1 MKKWTALLSGFAIS
15 SLLLAGCGTTSTDE
29 GTDSKKEENTITTNT
44 QNKVATTEDTTV
56 ATETTT
62 QEQTSEIAKEK
73 QLHYRFQ
80 DKDQTATAL
89 LKTSDNQPFSLY
101 VIPEFELSA
110 EEPGKDVVL
119 FKENDQIF
127 MRIELLAADI
137 DWATAETEAQAFLKA
152 ISDTVTDSDLTLDNG
167 SSYQVTTDNDV
178 VTVVLLKNEKL
189 PVRITM
195 FTTKDADYRHAF
207 LAMANTIQKQ

>member
-1 MKKWTALLSGFAIS
+1 MKKWTALLSGLAIS
-15 SLLLAGCGTTSTDE
+15 SLLLTGCGTTSTDE

-44 QNKVATTEDTTV
+44 QNKVDTTENTT
-56 ATETTT
+56 TETTT

-89 LKTSDNQPFSLY
+89 LKTSNNQSFSLY
-101 VIPEFELSA
+101 VVPQFELSA
-110 EEPGKDVVL
+110 EEPGKDAVL
-119 FKENDQIF
+119 FTENDQIF
-127 MRIELLAADI
+127 MRIELLTKDV
-137 DWATAETEAQAFLKA
+137 DWATAEKEAQTFLKA
-152 ISDTVTDSDLTLDNG
+152 ISDTVTDSDLILDNG
-167 SSYQVTTDNDV
+167 SSYQATTDNDV
-178 VTVVLLKNEKL
+178 VTVVLLKNEKV